1 MRLSVTTWMDSGGPV
16 TSELTLL
23 VLRLGFL
30 LLLWLF
36 VFAIVYALRSDLFG
50 QRVRKLQPT
59 SDAANP
65 VVSPGPTAGNSTG
78 RGNPSAASGAAPSP
92 GAAAVAPLFAA
103 HAPVSAASAAEP
115 NALAPNFGRETAT
128 AQTAQRLV
136 ITSGAKAGAE
146 FPLGRDEITIGRS
159 SDSAI
164 VIRDDYTSTHHARLM
179 LWNDQWM
186 LQDLDSTNGT
196 FLDGV
201 RVAVPTPIPLNTP
214 VKIGSTSFELRR

>member
-1 MRLSVTTWMDSGGPV
+1 MPPSATTWADSGGPV

-30 LLLWLF
+30 VLLWLF

-50 QRVRKLQPT
+50 QRVRKLQTP
-59 SDAANP
+59 DAA
-65 VVSPGPTAGNSTG
+65 SAGV
-78 RGNPSAASGAAPSP
+78 APSP
-92 GAAAVAPLFAA
+92 SPAHSPNIAAYAASAPAAPISAAAAVTEPTAPSL
-103 HAPVSAASAAEP
+103 ASA
-115 NALAPNFGRETAT
+115 FGREVATAT
-128 AQTAQRLV
+128 TAQRLV

-214 VKIGSTSFELRR
+214 IKIGSTSFELRR

>member
-1 MRLSVTTWMDSGGPV
+1 MPLNATTWADSGGPV

-36 VFAIVYALRSDLFG
+36 VFAIVFALRSDLFG
-50 QRVRKLQPT
+50 QRVRKMQTP
-59 SDAANP
+59 DAAGAS
-65 VVSPGPTAGNSTG
+65 VS
-78 RGNPSAASGAAPSP
+78 PSAAPAPNVAAYAAAAP
-92 GAAAVAPLFAA
+92 VAPILAA
-103 HAPVSAASAAEP
+103 TAAETHSP
-115 NALAPNFGRETAT
+115 SLTSAFGREIATAT
-128 AQTAQRLV
+128 TAHRLV

-214 VKIGSTSFELRR
+214 IKIGSTSFELRR